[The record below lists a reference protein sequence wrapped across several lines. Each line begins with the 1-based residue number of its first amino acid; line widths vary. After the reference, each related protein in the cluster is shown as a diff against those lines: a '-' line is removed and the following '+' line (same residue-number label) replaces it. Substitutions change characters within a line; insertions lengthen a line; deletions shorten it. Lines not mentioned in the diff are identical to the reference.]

1 MLRMRNFVK
10 LVQARLVKMLFT
22 SDKIALLVLCGA
34 SKLTNCGVHVVKI
47 YMIFLPQNVTAV
59 MTNFEK

>member
-22 SDKIALLVLCGA
+22 SDKIVLPVLCGA

>member
-1 MLRMRNFVK
+1 MLRMWNLVK
-10 LVQARLVKMLFT
+10 LEVARLVKMLFT
-22 SDKIALLVLCGA
+22 LDQIVLLVLCGA